1 MTEDESPLFYGYE
14 GCETCR
20 KARRWLDAHR
30 ISYEVVPI
38 VERPPPK
45 GMLTQLVAES
55 GLPVRKWFNT
65 SGQSYRALTA
75 EIGREAVQALSDA
88 QIIGRLS
95 ADGKLIK
102 RPILVARGQVLVG
115 FDEKAYEALLG

>member
-1 MTEDESPLFYGYE
+1 MATNDTPVFYGYD

-20 KARRWLDAHR
+20 KARRWLDAQR
-30 ISYEVVPI
+30 IEYEAIPI
-38 VERPPPK
+38 VQRPPPK
-45 GMLTQLVAES
+45 GALRQLVAAS

-75 EIGREAVQALSDA
+75 ELGREGVQALSDDEILA
-88 QIIGRLS
+88 RLS

-102 RPILVARGQVLVG
+102 RPVLIARGRVLVG
-115 FDEKAYEALLG
+115 FQEDAYRDLFG